1 MSENTPKEGNQ
12 GIGGAGDLFDAMG
25 AEGEQFKPKKEEKQQ
40 AQKPATGGT
49 GGAGKTATKTKPK
62 SYPEGTLVVHQ
73 GDHKTLDKALTEKEV
88 YDLFNDDHPDVS
100 MDRYELLEDKEKKR
114 YWFKAKGFKKGGR
127 PEKDGRPL
135 TVLTAGTVL
144 PGENAP
150 SVCRVLGGD
159 TVYEWRRT
167 PLGSFIAPI
176 ESAVEVHPGFYS
188 NRVPK
193 APVRLLASVIEAF
206 RDRTKHE
213 TVVEIFY
220 NRHDGSFKPYWPPQR
235 NATAGS
241 VEYDPLPET
250 EDVFRYMNIHSHNTM
265 HAFFSRT
272 DDEYETATGIYGV
285 IGRVEDD
292 RPEALFRFSCG
303 GLFGQ
308 LGVEDLFDDPELA
321 RSLITD
327 PLPVPEAVRP
337 EIREARDGLYG
348 REVRP

>member
-1 MSENTPKEGNQ
+1 MSQQSDQQGTA

-40 AQKPATGGT
+40 AQNPAAGGA

-73 GDHKTLDKALTEKEV
+73 GDHKTLDKEMMEKEV

-127 PEKDGRPL
+127 PEKDGLPL
-135 TVLTAGTVL
+135 SILTAVPDYRGKNPPAL
-144 PGENAP
+144 
-150 SVCRVLGGD
+150 RHVLGGD

-167 PLGSFIAPI
+167 PLGSFIAPV
-176 ESAVEVHPGFYS
+176 ESDVEVQPGFYP

-193 APVRLLASVIEAF
+193 APVQLLASVIEAF
-206 RDRTKHE
+206 RDRPKHE
-213 TVVEIFY
+213 AVLEIFY
-220 NRHDGSFKPYWPPQR
+220 NRRDGSFKPYWPPQR

-250 EDVFRYMNIHSHNTM
+250 EDVFRYVNIHSHNTM

-285 IGRVEDD
+285 IGRVEDV

-308 LGVEDLFDDPELA
+308 LGVEDLFADPELA
-321 RSLITD
+321 RSLIID
-327 PLPVPEAVRP
+327 PLTVPEVVRP
-337 EIREARDGLYG
+337 EIREARDGLY
-348 REVRP
+348 RRKVLP